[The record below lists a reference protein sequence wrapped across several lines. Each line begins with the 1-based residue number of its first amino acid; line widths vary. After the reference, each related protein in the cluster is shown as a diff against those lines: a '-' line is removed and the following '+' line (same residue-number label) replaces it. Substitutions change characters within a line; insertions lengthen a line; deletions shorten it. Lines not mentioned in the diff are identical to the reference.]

1 MKQEETNI
9 RPKHTRATIPNAV
22 FYIPFAYYY
31 VVRLGNFPKLLS
43 WMLLYLMPTAF
54 YSAVSYSGSW
64 TPFAI
69 NYLLILIATFSLY
82 ESGYI
87 YNDTCSIRHEQQ
99 PALRLYESNFAH
111 FGRWSAVIFGIRVLY
126 SLSALGILYGLNG
139 TERCG
144 YVALSIAVMT
154 LFFAIYNHWRNRYN
168 VWFYPLLVCSRY
180 VPFLLLYDT
189 GTMPYILL
197 FVSFPLLNAMER
209 FSMPRY
215 RWPLMRTLIPTEESK
230 TIFRAIYY
238 IVAILIIGIF
248 LYAKGYNYI
257 LLTPIMILC
266 LYRWVLVFW
275 LKKHRPENYLNG

>member
-1 MKQEETNI
+1 
-9 RPKHTRATIPNAV
+9 
-22 FYIPFAYYY
+22 
-31 VVRLGNFPKLLS
+31 
-43 WMLLYLMPTAF
+43 MLLYLMPTAF

-64 TPFAI
+64 TLFAI

-87 YNDTCSIRHEQQ
+87 YNDTFSIRHEQQ
-99 PALRLYESNFAH
+99 PAIRLYESNFAH

-126 SLSALGILYGLNG
+126 SLSALGMLYWLNG

-168 VWFYPLLVCSRY
+168 VWFYPFLVCSRY
-180 VPFLLLYDT
+180 VPFMLLYDT
-189 GTMPYILL
+189 GIMPYILL

-209 FSMPRY
+209 FSMPRF

-230 TIFRAIYY
+230 TLFRALYY
-238 IVAILIIGIF
+238 PIVLLVLCSVFYCFALPYTWLIPIGI
-248 LYAKGYNYI
+248 
-257 LLTPIMILC
+257 LTI
-266 LYRWVLVFW
+266 YRLSLFFW
-275 LKKHRPENYLNG
+275 LKRHSATNYLNG